1 MPIYK
6 ECNVLATQLYR
17 GWVKGWGGRQGSPR
31 KEHTYMLHLLVIL
44 ALIWGVTL
52 FLLGGDV

>member
-6 ECNVLATQLYR
+6 ECNVLATQLYK
-17 GWVKGWGGRQGSPR
+17 GWVKWWGSWGLRLPR
-31 KEHTYMLHLLVIL
+31 KEHTYMHLLIVL